1 METLTSKSFDQ
12 QFKNITNE
20 AEAKFK
26 SILKAAPAW
35 GMKSI
40 FFGCAHVILTL
51 SLSESPKW
59 CDSIELVYYAKTRW
73 DDEKI
78 TTNIASSG
86 DFDILNTGEKAK
98 YYMAIGEL
106 LSNKKMLSELKENM
120 KLYNEKV
127 NALA

>member
-26 SILKAAPAW
+26 SILEAAPVW
-35 GMKSI
+35 GVKSV
-40 FFGCAHVILTL
+40 FFGFAQVTL
-51 SLSESPKW
+51 SLSLSGSPKW

-73 DDEKI
+73 DDEKLA
-78 TTNIASSG
+78 TNIASSG
-86 DFDILNTGEKAK
+86 DFDILNSDEKAK

-106 LSNKKMLSELKENM
+106 LSNKKMLSELKESM